1 VVGKVIVVSGLSEV
15 LGGNVEVFDE
25 EHSIANTTGRIVEGE
40 EMTDAF
46 GRCGGCLSTPKCG
59 FSREIELEV
68 VLCEGGE
75 PC

>member
-1 VVGKVIVVSGLSEV
+1 MVGKAIVVSGLSDA

-25 EHSIANTTGRIVEGE
+25 EHSIAYATGRIVEGE
-40 EMTDAF
+40 EMTDTF
-46 GRCGGCLSTPKCG
+46 GWCGGCLSAPECG
-59 FSREIELEV
+59 FSREVELEV